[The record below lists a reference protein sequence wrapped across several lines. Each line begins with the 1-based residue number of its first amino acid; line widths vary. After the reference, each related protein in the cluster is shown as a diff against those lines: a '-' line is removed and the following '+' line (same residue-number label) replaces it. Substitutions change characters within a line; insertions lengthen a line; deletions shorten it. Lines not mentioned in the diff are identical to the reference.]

1 MLTFLFRVTSNGHVS
16 TVHVTAQNCR
26 TAAAQARELH
36 PTGVL
41 TFQGVAVMPATAFQ
55 TPGVAH

>member
-1 MLTFLFRVTSNGHVS
+1 MTFLFKLTHKGTVS
-16 TVHVTAQNCR
+16 TVHVTATNCR